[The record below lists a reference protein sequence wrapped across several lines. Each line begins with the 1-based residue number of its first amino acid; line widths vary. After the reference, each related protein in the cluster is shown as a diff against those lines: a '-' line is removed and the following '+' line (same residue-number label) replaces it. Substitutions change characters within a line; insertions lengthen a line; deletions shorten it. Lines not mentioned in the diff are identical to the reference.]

1 VENDKLK
8 LRMNTKNTYR
18 ILHTSDWH
26 LGKMLNEMPR
36 EEEHRRF
43 LDWLLQQVIE
53 HEVDAVLV
61 AGDVFDTANPPQSAE
76 ALYFNFVAELHAKT
90 RASLVLVAGNHDSP
104 SQLEAPRQ
112 ALKALRTHVVGTA
125 HLEPSARLLP
135 LPSAEAPRVVLAM
148 LPFLRDRDI
157 RQDKSGESAT
167 EIRKALTTGIQRVYD
182 ETAQAAK
189 SAGHACPIVA
199 TGHLTVTGATSS
211 DSEREIHIGGLGSVE
226 ASIFPDIFS
235 YVALGHLHRPQSVGK
250 RDHIRYSG
258 SPILL
263 SFSEANHEKEMR
275 LIEISE
281 AEVTHRPIAIP
292 LFRKL
297 VQLQTSVDTL
307 KADLKSIAGHPTGEL
322 TTWVEV
328 ILSGSEGLSD
338 PHEHVQSLAREI
350 GAGGFEVLKVIRAQ
364 LSKSDGPTRLESE
377 QESEL
382 ETLLDQPMR
391 VFEHVLEQQTEL
403 EDAQKEPLRLA
414 LSEVLDALR
423 TTN

>member
-1 VENDKLK
+1 MENDKLK
-8 LRMNTKNTYR
+8 PRMNTKNTYR

-36 EEEHRRF
+36 EEEHRLF

-76 ALYFNFVAELHAKT
+76 ALYFNFVAQLHSKT
-90 RASLVLVAGNHDSP
+90 KASLILVAGNHDSP

-112 ALKALRTHVVGTA
+112 ALRALRTHVVGAA

-157 RQDKSGESAT
+157 RQDKSGESAA
-167 EIRKALTTGIQRVYD
+167 EIRKALTTGIQRIYD

-189 SAGHACPIVA
+189 AAGHTCPIVA

-263 SFSEANHEKEMR
+263 SFSEANHDKELR

-281 AEVTHRPIAIP
+281 AEVIHRPIAIP
-292 LFRKL
+292 FFRKL
-297 VQLQTSVDTL
+297 IQLETSVDTL
-307 KADLKSIAGHPTGEL
+307 KADLKSIAGHPAGEL

-382 ETLLDQPMR
+382 ETLLDQPMK
-391 VFEHVLEQQTEL
+391 VFEHVLEQQTDL

>member
-1 VENDKLK
+1 MENDKLK
-8 LRMNTKNTYR
+8 PRMNTKSTYR

-104 SQLEAPRQ
+104 TQLEAPRQ

-125 HLEPSARLLP
+125 HLEPSARILP

-157 RQDKSGESAT
+157 RQDKSGESAA
-167 EIRKALTTGIQRVYD
+167 EIRKALTTGIQRIYD

-189 SAGHACPIVA
+189 AAGHTCPIVA

-226 ASIFPDIFS
+226 AAIFPDIFS

-263 SFSEANHEKEMR
+263 SFSEANHDKELR

-292 LFRKL
+292 FFRKL

-338 PHEHVQSLAREI
+338 PHEHVQNLAREI

-382 ETLLDQPMR
+382 ETLLDQPMK